1 MRKPK
6 ANKGRRYQVG
16 IIDDPIKRTEQVA
29 LPESARGIAVLD
41 QCPRV
46 HVLGLPHT
54 IVSEAF
60 SHCAFTGKV
69 LRLPLVLP
77 DYHVIEYSNGA
88 SESKAAEHVQ
98 VFSQAQL
105 EQYGGGSFESLQK
118 CCTVTLCRDTDLQ
131 AAWLALVMREL
142 RSRLRA
148 GDVIAVPYPFDGY
161 SKLVQQ
167 FPDCIVVE
175 TGIGY
180 SAGPFGAYRIFESE
194 TWRAW
199 HFGRYLGD
207 NGTLGPFPQYA
218 AGCCSAVV
226 PNYYDA
232 EQWPLGLG
240 KGTDNPDLPCEIAP
254 DAPYVFFAGR
264 MTSSKGIEIVN
275 ALAERFPDLSF
286 VVASGEDFLPDRM
299 PAQNIRFI
307 GRVDSR
313 ADMAAWMGG
322 ALCTLVPSRYHEP
335 FGGVAVESLLCGTPV
350 LCSDWAAFTET
361 VRGVDHRNS
370 AYALN
375 PAGDGMRC
383 NDLTEFDHGLQ
394 HLLAT
399 PEWNDLDSRDSRRK
413 RAQDRFGLE
422 PVASLYRAALEM
434 FRRMHAEGLRP

>member
-1 MRKPK
+1 MRK
-6 ANKGRRYQVG
+6 ASTKGSHVSV
-16 IIDDPIKRTEQVA
+16 IV
-29 LPESARGIAVLD
+29 D
-41 QCPRV
+41 QRPRV

-69 LRLPLVLP
+69 LRLPSVLP
-77 DYHVIEYSNGA
+77 DYRVIEYSNGR
-88 SESKAAEHVQ
+88 SESQAAEHVQ
-98 VFSQAQL
+98 ILPGHLL
-105 EQYGGGSFESLQK
+105 ESYADGTREGLQRE
-118 CCTVTLCRDTDLQ
+118 CTTKLVLDADLQ
-131 AAWLALVMREL
+131 DAWLSLTMRQL
-142 RSRLRA
+142 RARVRA
-148 GDVIAVPYPFDGY
+148 GDVIAVPYPIRGIER
-161 SKLVQQ
+161 LVREL
-167 FPDCIVVE
+167 PDCVIVE

-207 NGTLGPFPQYA
+207 NGTLGPWPHYA
-218 AGCCSAVV
+218 PACCSAVV

-240 KGTDNPDLPCEIAP
+240 QGWDWVAERPAVPGAAST
-254 DAPYVFFAGR
+254 PYVFFAGR

-275 ALAERFPDLSF
+275 ALAERNPSLTV
-286 VVASGEDFLPDRM
+286 VVASGEPLSDRLS
-299 PAQNIRFI
+299 ASNIRFI
-307 GRVDSR
+307 GRVDKR
-313 ADMAAWMGG
+313 AEMADWMGG
-322 ALCTLVPSRYHEP
+322 ALCALVPSRFHEP
-335 FGGVAVESLLCGTPV
+335 FGGVAVEALLCGTPV

-370 AYALN
+370 AYANN

-383 NDLTEFDHGLQ
+383 NDLYEFEQGLA

-399 PEWNDLDSRDSRRK
+399 PEWNAPESRQARRT
-413 RAQDRFGLE
+413 RAQERFGLA
-422 PVASLYRAALEM
+422 PVTELYKAAIEM